1 MSREVIEKAVVSLLL
16 VAFYLFLP
24 TFGYGGGPQHCCGI
38 EGHLLYSFCHGNVWH
53 LVGNIACIWAIR
65 GRFWWGFD
73 YLIAVAVSFLPS
85 LCHLSVCGASCA
97 VFAEVGRRFGGMSV
111 RGAALEA
118 PGKGRKPCGNAQ
130 GTTAGTMK
138 TAVKAMGRMAKCVWP
153 AFVIG
158 AVVPGIAVMPH
169 LWALMGGF
177 FAVFGWKRMR
187 MAKNGWKT
195 GKTGEVVGKS
205 AGKTAKTLG
214 KCRKGGESGWKNDKI

>member
-1 MSREVIEKAVVSLLL
+1 M
-16 VAFYLFLP
+16 
-24 TFGYGGGPQHCCGI
+24 
-38 EGHLLYSFCHGNVWH
+38 
-53 LVGNIACIWAIR
+53 
-65 GRFWWGFD
+65 
-73 YLIAVAVSFLPS
+73 
-85 LCHLSVCGASCA
+85 
-97 VFAEVGRRFGGMSV
+97 

-195 GKTGEVVGKS
+195 GKTARETGEKRGKSLEKVQERRRKPLENVGKAAKVVGK
-205 AGKTAKTLG
+205 TT
-214 KCRKGGESGWKNDKI
+214 KCSEKRERKDKW